1 MENQLIR
8 DILVASREFRK
19 ITQHFL
25 EIQASKWNITTTQ
38 LLVATVLKK
47 NPTLTLNGLADSL
60 NLSKS
65 TTSGVVDR
73 MVKGGYL
80 SRKQDEN
87 NKRFVQVTLTP
98 SGEFIANHVYNN
110 YLDGLTPIL
119 NISKEELE
127 QMLET
132 QRKMITLLK
141 ERKKELDDI

>member
-1 MENQLIR
+1 MDNQLIR

-38 LLVATVLKK
+38 LLVATILKK
-47 NPTLTLNGLADSL
+47 NPALTLNELADSL

-80 SRKQDEN
+80 SRKQDEK
-87 NKRFVQVTLTP
+87 NKRFVQVTLTD

-132 QRKMITLLK
+132 QRKMMTLLK